1 MVEASTTSGT
11 MTGTGKA
18 TETNMWQAQPT
29 GFPID
34 PPVLYALIT
43 AVVVIVAALAFLVIR
58 RRKKPIEA
66 QARETETH
74 D

>member
-18 TETNMWQAQPT
+18 TETNMWQPAP

-34 PPVLYALIT
+34 PLFIAI
-43 AVVVIVAALAFLVIR
+43 AVVIVAIAAFLFMR
-58 RRKKPIEA
+58 RRKASTENTTP
-66 QARETETH
+66 ETNVHE
-74 D
+74 